1 VTIEQTSD
9 ERAIVP
15 DSSLEA
21 QPARRKR
28 VSLGLDRFSG
38 LYVIAAMIVLFG
50 VWLPDT
56 FLTVRT
62 FRSVADDQAITVVL
76 ALAVTVTIAAG
87 VFDLSVAALL
97 GLVVVVVGWLQS
109 NGWNAIVSIFLG
121 IAVALLIGAVNGG
134 VVVKLRVNSF
144 IATLGM
150 SSILA
155 AAAYWVTN
163 GQAIVSGFSQTFL
176 DSARRQVMGVP
187 ISVIYMALIAA
198 VLWFML
204 EHTPVG
210 RYLYATGANTQA
222 ARLAGV
228 SVQRMVIL
236 SLMLSALLAG
246 IAGVILTAK
255 LGTAP
260 PTVGPPYLLPAF
272 ASAFLG
278 STQVKAGRVN
288 VLGTIVAVYLLAI
301 GVKGLQLAGA
311 PSYVSNL
318 FNGVA
323 LIVAVALAQRTRA
336 GQDA

>member
-1 VTIEQTSD
+1 VTIDQTS
-9 ERAIVP
+9 EQRAIMP
-15 DSSLEA
+15 DSSEAA
-21 QPARRKR
+21 QPERRKR
-28 VSLGLDRFSG
+28 LSLGLDRFSG
-38 LYVIAAMIVLFG
+38 LYVIGAMVVLFG
-50 VWLPDT
+50 LWLPDT

-109 NGWNAIVSIFLG
+109 NGWNALISIFLG
-121 IAVALLIGAVNGG
+121 VAVALVIGAINGG

-176 DSARRQVMGVP
+176 DSARRQMFGVP
-187 ISVIYMALIAA
+187 ISVIYMGLIAA
-198 VLWFML
+198 ALWFML

-228 SVQRMVIL
+228 SVQRMVVL

-323 LIVAVALAQRTRA
+323 LIVAVALAQRSRA